1 MTRNETSSPL
11 SAKQQRAIAALL
23 TKPTIEEAAK
33 AAGVSRATLYRW
45 LAERA
50 FQTALADAER
60 RLLETTSR
68 GLIAL
73 STKALAVTEAVLDD
87 QSVPAS
93 TRLRAADVTLNRLLQ
108 LRELVSLEER
118 IAALEARLV
127 QTEAER

>member
-50 FQTALADAER
+50 FQTALTDAER